1 MNAVSTSAFY
11 DRSTRSIAALRTRAE
26 GLQGDLARGERLT
39 RSSQDPVAAA
49 RLRALSRADTLAAV
63 DAEAANRASAD
74 LQLADDALSGFTNA
88 IGRVRELA
96 TQAATGTLNPGQR
109 AAIGQEL
116 AQLNAGLLSLA
127 NARDSAGHALFGGES
142 AGQAYTL
149 DAAGNAAYTG
159 AAGAGSLEL
168 GDGQSVARGVTG
180 PEFLNFT
187 AGGSATDLFATIKGL
202 ADALQ
207 GGVADPAGAARTA
220 LTALD
225 TGLATVTT
233 AQTVVG
239 ARLTFIDLA
248 TDRASQRGEARDI
261 EQAGVGGTD
270 IAATVTRLQQTMT
283 VLEASQ
289 ASFARLSGLSLFD
302 LIR

>member
-207 GGVADPAGAARTA
+207 GGVADPAGSARTA

>member
-1 MNAVSTSAFY
+1 MNTVSTSAFY
-11 DRSTRSIAALRTRAE
+11 DRSNQSIATLRSRAE

-63 DAEAANRASAD
+63 DTATADRAASD
-74 LQLADDALSGFTNA
+74 LQLADDALSGFTDA
-88 IGRVRELA
+88 IARVQELA
-96 TQAATGTLNPGQR
+96 TQAANGTLNPSQR
-109 AAIGQEL
+109 ATIGQEIG
-116 AQLNAGLLSLA
+116 QINAGLLSLA
-127 NARDSAGHALFGGES
+127 NARDGAGHALFGGES
-142 AGQAYTL
+142 TGSAYTL
-149 DAAGNAAYTG
+149 DAAGNATYAGT
-159 AAGAGSLEL
+159 ASAGALDL
-168 GDGQSVARGVTG
+168 GDGQSVTHGVTG
-180 PEFLNFT
+180 PEFLNFS
-187 AGGSATDLFATIKGL
+187 AGGAATDLFATIKGL

-207 GGVADPAGAARTA
+207 GGVADPAGAARNA
-220 LTALD
+220 LTVLN

-239 ARLTFIDLA
+239 ARLNFIDLA
-248 TDRASQRGEARDI
+248 TARASQKGEARDI
-261 EQAGVGGTD
+261 EQAAVGGTD

-289 ASFARLSGLSLFD
+289 ASFARLSRLSLFD

>member
-1 MNAVSTSAFY
+1 MTAVSTSAFY

-49 RLRALSRADTLAAV
+49 RLRALSRADTLAEV
-63 DAEAANRASAD
+63 DADAANRAASD
-74 LQLADDALSGFTNA
+74 LQLTDDALSGFTDA
-88 IGRVRELA
+88 IARLQELA

-116 AQLNAGLLSLA
+116 AQINAGLLSLA
-127 NARDSAGHALFGGES
+127 NARDGAGHALFGGES
-142 AGQAYTL
+142 AGQAYNL
-149 DAAGNAAYTG
+149 DTSGNAVY
-159 AAGAGSLEL
+159 AGTASAGSLDL
-168 GDGQSVARGVTG
+168 GDGQSVTRGVTG
-180 PEFLNFT
+180 PEFLNFGT
-187 AGGSATDLFATIKGL
+187 TDLFATIKGL
-202 ADALQ
+202 SDALQ

-225 TGLATVTT
+225 SSRSTVAT
-233 AQTVVG
+233 AQTLVG
-239 ARLTFIDLA
+239 ARLNVIDLA
-248 TDRASQRGEARDI
+248 TDRASQRGEARAI
-261 EQAGVGGTD
+261 EEAAVGGTD

>member
-1 MNAVSTSAFY
+1 MTTVSTHAFY
-11 DRSTRSIAALRTRAE
+11 DRSTQSIASLRARAE

-49 RLRALSRADTLAAV
+49 RLRALSRADALAAV
-63 DAEAANRASAD
+63 DTANAGRAASD

-88 IGRVRELA
+88 IGRARELA
-96 TQAATGTLNPGQR
+96 TQAANGTLNPAQR

-116 AQLNAGLLSLA
+116 AQLNTGLLSLV
-127 NARDSAGHALFGGES
+127 NARDNAGHALFGGETAGAAYTSDVAGNAIYAGTAS
-142 AGQAYTL
+142 AGQL
-149 DAAGNAAYTG
+149 D
-159 AAGAGSLEL
+159 L
-168 GDGQSVARGVTG
+168 GDGQSVTRGVTG

-187 AGGSATDLFATIKGL
+187 VGGTATDLFATIKGL

-207 GGVADPAGAARTA
+207 GGSPDPAGAARNA
-220 LTALD
+220 LTSLD
-225 TGLATVTT
+225 TGLTTVTT

-239 ARLTFIDLA
+239 ARLNWIDLA
-248 TDRASQRGEARDI
+248 ATQSTQRGEARAT
-261 EQAGVGGTD
+261 EEAEVGGTD
-270 IAATVTRLQQTMT
+270 IATTVTRLQQTMT

-302 LIR
+302 QIR

>member
-1 MNAVSTSAFY
+1 MTAVSTHAFY
-11 DRSTRSIAALRTRAE
+11 DRSTQSIASLRARAE
-26 GLQGDLARGERLT
+26 GLQGDLARGDRLT

-49 RLRALSRADTLAAV
+49 RLRALSRADALAVV
-63 DAEAANRASAD
+63 DSANANRAASD

-88 IGRVRELA
+88 IGRARELA
-96 TQAATGTLNPGQR
+96 TQAANGTLNPAQR

-116 AQLNAGLLSLA
+116 AQLNTGLLSLV
-127 NARDSAGHALFGGES
+127 NARDNAGHALFGGETAGAAYTSDVAGNAIYAGTAS
-142 AGQAYTL
+142 AGQL
-149 DAAGNAAYTG
+149 D
-159 AAGAGSLEL
+159 L
-168 GDGQSVARGVTG
+168 GDGQSVTRGVTG

-187 AGGSATDLFATIKGL
+187 VGGTATDLFATIKGL

-207 GGVADPAGAARTA
+207 GGSPDPAGAARNA
-220 LTALD
+220 LTSLD
-225 TGLATVTT
+225 TGLTTVTT

-239 ARLTFIDLA
+239 ARLNWIDLA
-248 TDRASQRGEARDI
+248 ATQSTQRGEARAI
-261 EQAGVGGTD
+261 EEAAAGGTD

-302 LIR
+302 QIR

>member
-1 MNAVSTSAFY
+1 MTAVSTSAFY
-11 DRSTRSIAALRTRAE
+11 DRSTRSIASLRARAE

-63 DAEAANRASAD
+63 DADAANRAASD
-74 LQLADDALSGFTNA
+74 LQLTDDALSGFTDA
-88 IGRVRELA
+88 IARLQELA

-116 AQLNAGLLSLA
+116 AQINAGLLSLA
-127 NARDSAGHALFGGES
+127 NARDGAGHALFGGES

-149 DAAGNAAYTG
+149 DTSGNAVYAGTAS
-159 AAGAGSLEL
+159 AASLDL
-168 GDGQSVARGVTG
+168 GDGQSVTRGVTG
-180 PEFLNFT
+180 PEFLNFGT
-187 AGGSATDLFATIKGL
+187 TDLFATIKAL
-202 ADALQ
+202 SDALQ
-207 GGVADPAGAARTA
+207 GGVTDPAGAARTA

-225 TGLATVTT
+225 TGLSTVTT
-233 AQTVVG
+233 AQTLVG
-239 ARLTFIDLA
+239 ARLNVIDLA
-248 TDRASQRGEARDI
+248 TDRASQRGEARAI
-261 EQAGVGGTD
+261 EEAAVGGTD

>member
-116 AQLNAGLLSLA
+116 AQLNTGLLSLV
-127 NARDSAGHALFGGES
+127 NARDSAGHALFGGET
-142 AGQAYTL
+142 AGPAYTS
-149 DAAGNAAYTG
+149 DAAGNAIYAGT
-159 AAGAGSLEL
+159 AGAGQLDL

-187 AGGSATDLFATIKGL
+187 VGGAATDLFATIKGL
-202 ADALQ
+202 ADELQ
-207 GGVADPAGAARTA
+207 GRSPDPAGAARNA
-220 LTALD
+220 LTSLD
-225 TGLATVTT
+225 TGLTTVTT
-233 AQTVVG
+233 AQTVIG
-239 ARLTFIDLA
+239 AQLNWIGLVTTQSI
-248 TDRASQRGEARDI
+248 QRGESRAI
-261 EQAGVGGTD
+261 EEAAVGGTD

-302 LIR
+302 QIR

>member
-1 MNAVSTSAFY
+1 MTAVSTSAFY

-74 LQLADDALSGFTNA
+74 LQLADDALSGFANA

-116 AQLNAGLLSLA
+116 AQINAGLLSLA

-142 AGQAYTL
+142 AGLAYTL
-149 DAAGNAAYTG
+149 DTSGNAVY
-159 AAGAGSLEL
+159 AGTASAGSLDL
-168 GDGQSVARGVTG
+168 GDGQSVTRGVTG
-180 PEFLNFT
+180 PEFLNFGT
-187 AGGSATDLFATIKGL
+187 TDLFATIKGL
-202 ADALQ
+202 SDALQ

-225 TGLATVTT
+225 TGLSTVTT
-233 AQTVVG
+233 AQTLVG
-239 ARLTFIDLA
+239 ARLNVIDLA
-248 TDRASQRGEARDI
+248 TNRASQRGEARAI
-261 EQAGVGGTD
+261 EEAAVGGTD

>member
-1 MNAVSTSAFY
+1 MTAVSTHVFY
-11 DRSTRSIAALRTRAE
+11 DRSTQSIASLRARAE

-49 RLRALSRADTLAAV
+49 RLRALSRADALAVIDSAN
-63 DAEAANRASAD
+63 ANRASAD

-88 IGRVRELA
+88 IGRARELA
-96 TQAATGTLNPGQR
+96 TQAANGTLNPAQR

-116 AQLNAGLLSLA
+116 AQLNTGLLSLV
-127 NARDSAGHALFGGES
+127 NARDSAGHALFGGEA
-142 AGQAYTL
+142 AGPAYTS
-149 DAAGNAAYTG
+149 DASGNAIYAGT
-159 AAGAGSLEL
+159 AGAGQLDL

-187 AGGSATDLFATIKGL
+187 VGGAATDLFATIKGL

-207 GGVADPAGAARTA
+207 GGSPDPAGAARNA
-220 LTALD
+220 LTSLD
-225 TGLATVTT
+225 TGLTTATT
-233 AQTVVG
+233 AQTVIG
-239 ARLTFIDLA
+239 ARLNWIELA
-248 TDRASQRGEARDI
+248 TTQSIQRGESRAI
-261 EQAGVGGTD
+261 EEAAVGGTD

-302 LIR
+302 QIR

>member
-261 EQAGVGGTD
+261 EQASVGGTD

>member
-1 MNAVSTSAFY
+1 MTAVSTSAFY
-11 DRSTRSIAALRTRAE
+11 DRSTQSIASLRTRAE

-49 RLRALSRADTLAAV
+49 RLRALTRADTLAAV
-63 DAEAANRASAD
+63 DSATADRAASD
-74 LQLADDALSGFTNA
+74 LQLADEALSGFTNA
-88 IGRVRELA
+88 IARVRELA

-116 AQLNAGLLSLA
+116 AQINAGLLSLA

-159 AAGAGSLEL
+159 TASAGALDL

-180 PEFLNFT
+180 PEFLNF
-187 AGGSATDLFATIKGL
+187 SANGTSTDLFAAIKGL

-207 GGVADPAGAARTA
+207 GGAADPAGSARTA

-225 TGLATVTT
+225 TALTTVTT

-239 ARLTFIDLA
+239 ARLNFIDLA
-248 TDRASQRGEARDI
+248 TTRSTQRGEARAS
-261 EQAGVGGTD
+261 EEATVGGTD

-283 VLEASQ
+283 VLETSQ

>member
-26 GLQGDLARGERLT
+26 GLQGNLARGERLT

-127 NARDSAGHALFGGES
+127 NARDSAGHALFGGETT
-142 AGQAYTL
+142 GPAYTL
-149 DAAGNAAYTG
+149 DAAGNAAYAGT
-159 AAGAGSLEL
+159 ASAGALDL

-187 AGGSATDLFATIKGL
+187 ASGAATDLFVTIKGL

-207 GGVADPAGAARTA
+207 GGAADPAGFARTA

-225 TGLATVTT
+225 TGLAAATT

-239 ARLTFIDLA
+239 GRLNFIDLA
-248 TDRASQRGEARDI
+248 TTRAVQTGEARDL
-261 EQAGVGGTD
+261 EQATVGGTD